1 VTGAGR
7 SGRSWLVAVD
17 GGLAVA
23 GVAEDAVVAAGIPVG
38 RVRFARRK
46 ERKATRAVSRT
57 ESAPSILGAVGSFAV
72 VRSVKVDPDGG
83 EVLVDSGPA
92 RQTVVR
98 ARTESGSF
106 ASGERVHIFARDD
119 DGVFLICEVDD
130 IFR

>member
-1 VTGAGR
+1 
-7 SGRSWLVAVD
+7 
-17 GGLAVA
+17 
-23 GVAEDAVVAAGIPVG
+23 
-38 RVRFARRK
+38 VRFARRK
-46 ERKATRAVSRT
+46 ERRAARAVSRT
-57 ESAPSILGAVGSFAV
+57 ESAPSILGAVGAFAV
-72 VRSVKVDPDGG
+72 VRSVKIDPDGG
-83 EVLVDSGPA
+83 EVLVENGPA